1 MFTNDEEKN
10 EMELVECMQCG
21 PSKTAAI
28 MNAKIAESFC
38 PVIFLGEDAYL
49 NEPSPITESLRT
61 LATWNTMASTT
72 EYKKC
77 VAPIQSTLEMS
88 TLDIADSNLTRYLIK
103 EKILADVYGSFISAL
118 DQGMCEKRDLL
129 HYFYIREKVYN
140 LLHEGQLSYQMD
152 SMITSAVGSFTSY
165 NAYDKNKMADSQAFL
180 INLSGLLSSTIITA
194 INCGIESAVND
205 IMYRIHVIPNQND
218 IERKMRAAFNLT
230 MRVDEGFWIYAADA
244 LKAAILND
252 IDPCL
257 HVITSTCKNTL
268 IDIIYTNSFV
278 YRDAD
283 KDLWEKKKL
292 ES

>member
-1 MFTNDEEKN
+1 MFNN
-10 EMELVECMQCG
+10 ENEVNEFELCNISPE
-21 PSKTAAI
+21 KTAAI
-28 MNAKIAESFC
+28 MNDKISESFC
-38 PVIFLGEDAYL
+38 PVIFLGENTYL

-61 LATWNTMASTT
+61 LAVWNTMAVTT
-72 EYKKC
+72 GYKKC
-77 VAPIQSTLEMS
+77 ITPIQSTHELS
-88 TLDIADSNLTRYLIK
+88 TLDMADTDLTVYLIK
-103 EKILADVYGSFISAL
+103 QKILADVYGSFISAL

-140 LLHEGQLSYQMD
+140 LLYEGPLSYKIN
-152 SMITSAVGSFTSY
+152 SIITSAVGSFSSY
-165 NAYDKNKMADSQAFL
+165 YAYDKNKMADSQAFL
-180 INLSGLLSSTIITA
+180 INLSGLLSTTIISA

-230 MRVDEGFWIYAADA
+230 MRVDEGFWIYAANA
-244 LKAAILND
+244 LKTAILND

-278 YRDAD
+278 YLDACN
-283 KDLWEKKKL
+283 DLMEKNKL